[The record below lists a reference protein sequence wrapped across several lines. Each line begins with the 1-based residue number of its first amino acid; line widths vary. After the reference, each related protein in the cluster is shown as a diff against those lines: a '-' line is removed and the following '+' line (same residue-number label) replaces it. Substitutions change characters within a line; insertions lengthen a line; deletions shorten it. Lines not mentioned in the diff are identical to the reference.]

1 MSRHD
6 IPLFTSA
13 TGGTAG
19 STGTLNMFC
28 EIPKW
33 TRPKFEIATGEY
45 YNPIKQDTK
54 SEWRLLSL
62 PPCHFRG
69 QEE

>member
-1 MSRHD
+1 
-6 IPLFTSA
+6 
-13 TGGTAG
+13 
-19 STGTLNMFC
+19 MFC